1 MTNGSPYRDPYGEGQ
16 TFGGQSDEIQRMF
29 GGDQSKWEAA
39 RAGQW
44 FQDIGGAQEQ
54 RGIFEEKDPWREKW
68 ALGNQGLPSLE
79 EEMAATVPRGTM
91 YAPGG
96 GYSKQRAL
104 EEQKGIFREKVWP
117 PNKPSGGGGGGG
129 GGGPVAPTDPSAN
142 SALWSSPMPGYIQ
155 FTPGGA
161 VFPMVDEYGNKVLD
175 PAYVQARQHLIE
187 PVGGME
193 WSRRFGYVDP
203 AAGDLPYIPDTGAL
217 TAYGMGGGQT
227 PADLARRQQEW
238 YAARQAQLPHLG
250 GPQGYYTPSEFDM
263 ANKMYIEEET
273 RRQAE
278 QQQQIMDY
286 LGMGGGTFG
295 QGTYTQ
301 DYYNPDYYNPDYYGQ
316 QYTGGI
322 PPAETSTYPAA
333 NIITGEPSF
342 AGDPTPSDPFIDLA
356 DAGLGALASS
366 APAGTRDRLRSWLA
380 GLGYTPQGVFGG
392 YGETSWQRP
401 EGQEGP
407 AAFTDAD
414 FNTLS
419 DPIMQQWIRW
429 LMGKMGYSAPTLF
442 PGAVAP

>member
-79 EEMAATVPRGTM
+79 EDMARQL
-91 YAPGG
+91 
-96 GYSKQRAL
+96 GYSGQRAL

-301 DYYNPDYYNPDYYGQ
+301 DYYNPDYYGQ

-322 PPAETSTYPAA
+322 PPAETGTYPTTPPF
-333 NIITGEPSF
+333 TGEPSF
-342 AGDPTPSDPFIDLA
+342 AKDTDLSDPFLNIREV
-356 DAGLGALASS
+356 GLGAF
-366 APAGTRDRLRSWLA
+366 PTQTMRDRLGTWLTKEM
-380 GLGYTPQGVFGG
+380 GYDPQGVYGS
-392 YGETSWQRP
+392 YGEQEYERPSGTTGPIWFNPSDFASIVDPQIQSW
-401 EGQEGP
+401 
-407 AAFTDAD
+407 
-414 FNTLS
+414 
-419 DPIMQQWIRW
+419 IKW
-429 LMGKMGYSAPTLF
+429 LMGRMGYAATANY